1 MTTMMR
7 SLLTIISIFYS
18 ISCLGGGLTVIT
30 YHDIS
35 STAGDDPYAVSR
47 SDFVAQMDYLAEHGF
62 QPISLA
68 YLDKVKQGEIT
79 LPAKPVLL
87 TFDDGLKSYYE
98 FAVPLLKI
106 YNYPSIASIVTGWL
120 DGNKLPDEYQG
131 RLMSWKQLK
140 EVSHSGL
147 VEVMSHTNNLHH
159 GIQSNPQGNKTAASI
174 TRQYSP
180 ETRSYE
186 SEAMFE
192 KRISVDLSMSI
203 DRIKDQLGTAP
214 KAIAWPYGFYNNVVS
229 RIAGN
234 LDLEYQFTLEEGPT
248 PFDQL
253 PLINRIIITA
263 DTTIKDF
270 DNEVK
275 YKTAFKTE
283 RRFVD
288 IQLDA
293 FVDQNRVQQER
304 LLSSLLD
311 GLESMEINM
320 VMVSPFTRDQ
330 SRAFFVNDEYEL
342 ASDILNR
349 TLHLIRTK
357 LPVPFIYLKLPDD
370 LELDDADAFYTQLAR
385 LNWFNGIVF
394 TDIPEQN
401 DFVQIKENIK
411 RYHPSMKYGSLSPIN
426 NNRNDNFVAND
437 FVVYKVDPESFDDS
451 APAINTEQY
460 GNFDKTFFLLEQKN
474 KNTSALVRNT
484 MVKLRN
490 TGVKHYGYGPFNY
503 YSENTD
509 DIILGKELST
519 RYGSGG

>member
-1 MTTMMR
+1 MIR
-7 SLLTIISIFYS
+7 SLITIISIFYS

-68 YLDKVKQGEIT
+68 YLDKVKQGEVT

-98 FAVPLLKI
+98 FVVPLLKI

-120 DGNKLPDEYQG
+120 DGKKLPDEYQG

-192 KRISVDLSMSI
+192 KRISLDLKKSI
-203 DRIKDQLGTAP
+203 ERMTDELGTAP
-214 KAIAWPYGFYNNVVS
+214 KGIVWPYGLYNNAIS

-234 LDLEYQFTLEEGPT
+234 LNFDYQFTLKEGPT

-253 PLINRIIITA
+253 PLINRIIIFA

-275 YKTAFKTE
+275 YKTAFKNE

-293 FVDQNRVQQER
+293 FVGKNRVQQER

-311 GLESMEINM
+311 GLESTEVNM
-320 VMVSPFTRDQ
+320 VMVSPLTKDQ

-342 ASDILNR
+342 ATDILNR
-349 TLHLIRTK
+349 TLHLIKSK
-357 LPVPFIYLKLPDD
+357 LPVRFIYLKLPDD
-370 LELDDADAFYTQLAR
+370 LELDDADAFFTQLAR

-394 TDIPEQN
+394 SDVPEQN
-401 DFVQIKENIK
+401 EFVQIKENIK
-411 RYHPSMKYGSLSPIN
+411 RYHPGMKYGSLLPIN
-426 NNRNDNFVAND
+426 NNSSDSIIAND
-437 FVVYKVDPESFDDS
+437 FIIYRINPEKFAAS
-451 APAINTEQY
+451 APAINTQQD
-460 GNFDKTFFLLEQKN
+460 NNIDTSFFLLEQQN
-474 KNTSALVRNT
+474 KDNSALIRNT
-484 MVKLRN
+484 MIKLRK